1 MDKYLAMMPRD
12 IVCDEIIPMTYCPQ
26 PAELL
31 TDICSYDGTM
41 SRVKA
46 LYREKWLPDIFVG
59 YDSYLA
65 WLSNDIC
72 RFLNEDRPTCE
83 GIIDSYKKVFR
94 RLYMNRNKEIR
105 AIAIPDMLS
114 EDFKDIKVAVGLML
128 VRERRKLEIFL
139 GV

>member
-1 MDKYLAMMPRD
+1 MDKYLAMIPKD
-12 IVCDEIIPMTYCPQ
+12 IVRDEIIPMTYCPQ

-46 LYREKWLPDIFVG
+46 LYREKWPPDIFVG
-59 YDSYLA
+59 YDSYLY

-72 RFLNEDRPTCE
+72 RFLNEDRPTRE
-83 GIIDSYKKVFR
+83 GIVNSYKQVFH
-94 RLYMNRNKEIR
+94 RLYMNRDKEVDR
-105 AIAIPDMLS
+105 VATPNMFS
-114 EDFKDIKVAVGLML
+114 EKTHDIKVGIGMML
-128 VRERRKLEIFL
+128 VEERRKLEIFL